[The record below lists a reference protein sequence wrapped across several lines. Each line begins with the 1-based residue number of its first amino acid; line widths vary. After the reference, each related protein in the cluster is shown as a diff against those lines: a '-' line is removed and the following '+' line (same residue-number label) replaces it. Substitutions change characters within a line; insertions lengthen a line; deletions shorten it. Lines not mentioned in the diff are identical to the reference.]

1 MNSTLIWVVKPVRK
15 LDTASQWLK
24 ALQYPPGEPS
34 SYPSLDK
41 HQTQITP
48 SAMAGFIFGPP
59 GKLAKV
65 TDLSKQIQAF
75 TSGPS

>member
-24 ALQYPPGEPS
+24 AMQNPPGEPS

-48 SAMAGFIFGPP
+48 SAMAGFFVACAG
-59 GKLAKV
+59 L
-65 TDLSKQIQAF
+65 
-75 TSGPS
+75 TSYPVKSYSSLNSG